1 MKSSRGFTLVE
12 LLVVIAI
19 IGILIALLLP
29 AVQAAREAARRSQ
42 CTNNLKQLGLALH
55 NYHSS
60 HNVFPPLGVAHGCT
74 LDNKADP
81 LILNLNGLVLLFP
94 YIEQTAIY
102 SKWDF
107 KQAAGHCNRGGGTI
121 AGDAITSGNGD
132 LETQIIPSLLCP
144 SDNGTPIISQGDTY
158 YGIKSGST
166 LRGAK
171 TNYDFSTDALK
182 EYYTYNL
189 WRNASLQQKRM
200 FGFNSECR
208 LAMLTDGTSNTA
220 AMAEKT
226 LECYDGP
233 KGVTWGYRANAMVGC
248 DIGGSSFNF
257 GPNRWDLHW
266 NATNF
271 QPIVG
276 RLGAYFNWGSL
287 HPGGAN
293 VVLADGAVKF
303 ASETTDLSIF
313 RAIATIANGETNTQ
327 F

>member
-1 MKSSRGFTLVE
+1 MKRLRGFTLVE

-55 NYHSS
+55 NYESTHQ
-60 HNVFPPLGVAHGCT
+60 VFPPLGIAHGCT
-74 LDNKADP
+74 TDSKSDP

-94 YIEQTAIY
+94 YIEQIAIY
-102 SKWDF
+102 NKWNF

-132 LETQIIPSLLCP
+132 LETQIISSLLCP
-144 SDNGTPIISQGDTY
+144 SDNGNPISDQSDAY
-158 YGIKSGST
+158 YGIKVGST
-166 LRGAK
+166 QRGAK
-171 TNYDFSTDALK
+171 SSYDFSTDGLN
-182 EYYTYNL
+182 EYYTYNR
-189 WRNASLQQKRM
+189 WRISSMTQRRM

-208 LAMLTDGTSNTA
+208 IAMLLDGTSNTA

-233 KGVTWGYRANAMVGC
+233 HGVTWGYRGNAMVGC
-248 DIGGSSFNF
+248 DIGGSANNF
-257 GPNRWDLHW
+257 GPNRWDIHW
-266 NATNF
+266 VVAGY
-271 QPIVG
+271 QPRVG
-276 RLGAYFNWGSL
+276 RLGEFYNWGSL

-293 VVLADGAVKF
+293 VLLADGAVKF
-303 ASETTDLSIF
+303 ASETTDLNIF
-313 RAIATIANGETNTQ
+313 RAIATISNGETNTQ